1 MPTNVK
7 PPRSSTVSI
16 LPANNRLSLDIGF
29 LISEPAGQYH
39 AKAKDY
45 FSSHQLAEFR
55 KCPMGYRK
63 RQLGQVPD
71 EDRPAYQIGRALH
84 TRVLEGRDKFE
95 AEYAVGGPIN
105 PKTGEM
111 FGANTKAYAE
121 WAAAQGKAVLTIA
134 QFDLVENMAD
144 GVRANGMAVDLLSEG
159 IPEGVVRCE
168 YRDMPCQIRMDWF
181 DPHRGVV
188 DLKTCDDLTWF
199 EADARRYGYVYQMAF
214 YRAVLAQ
221 VIGIAMPVYLIAIE
235 KRQPFRCGVW
245 KITDDTLAQAQ
256 KENEA
261 AIERLKRCIATD
273 TWPTGYEEVRVFD
286 AI

>member
-1 MPTNVK
+1 MSV
-7 PPRSSTVSI
+7 
-16 LPANNRLSLDIGF
+16 LPASTAAFPDASCILHESA
-29 LISEPAGQYH
+29 EVYH
-39 AKAKDY
+39 AKAKENL
-45 FSSHQLAEFR
+45 SSHQLGDFR
-55 KCPMGYRK
+55 KCPALHRK
-63 RQLGQVPD
+63 KKLGLIDD
-71 EDRPAYQIGRALH
+71 EDRPAYLIGRALH
-84 TRVLEGRDKFE
+84 TLVLEGRNTFE

-111 FGANTKAYAE
+111 FGPTTKAYAE

-144 GVRANGMAVDLLSEG
+144 GVRANGMAVDLLSAG
-159 IPEGVVRCE
+159 IAEGVVRCE

-181 DPHRGVV
+181 DPHRGIA

-199 EADARRYGYVYQMAF
+199 EADARRYGYAHQLAF
-214 YRAVLAQ
+214 YRAVLTQ
-221 VIGIAMPVYLIAIE
+221 VIGVVMPVHLIAIE
-235 KRQPFRCGVW
+235 KKEPFRCGVW
-245 KITDDTLAQAQ
+245 QLTPDTLVQAQ

-273 TWPTGYEEVRVFD
+273 TWPTGYEECRVFD